1 MEAPDCLWKD
11 EKKKAFF
18 YFIFF
23 FCLAVGG
30 LISQREGRNGSE
42 RDKDGSHVC
51 TGWEMTYSAE
61 IKFILLVK
69 KVFVVS
75 SVLIFRFTLAL
86 ILKA

>member
-1 MEAPDCLWKD
+1 MERQ
-11 EKKKAFF
+11 EKEAFF
-18 YFIFF
+18 TR
-23 FCLAVGG
+23 LAVGG

-69 KVFVVS
+69 KVFLVS
-75 SVLIFRFTLAL
+75 CLFFYFSFDL
-86 ILKA
+86 